1 MEKNN
6 NKKSNLENQ
15 EQWLKWNPS
24 KLPEGDYT
32 VISFTQDLEGT
43 KIILENEKNIV
54 KVFFDGIIL
63 LARISDEGMRIQTV
77 GEILYKKCDDYF
89 FRGWFLYRIENSKLS
104 DWVTEESGGIY
115 NSSELIHICI
125 VTDENVIDIISTFE
139 PEIEITPIE
148 QPKKCSELRS

>member
-1 MEKNN
+1 ME
-6 NKKSNLENQ
+6 KSNLEIQ

-43 KIILENEKNIV
+43 KIILENEKNMV

-63 LARISDEGMRIQTV
+63 LARISTEGIRIQTV
-77 GEILYKKCDDYF
+77 GEIQYKKCDDYF

-104 DWVTEESGGIY
+104 DWVTEESCGIY
-115 NSSELIHICI
+115 DSLELIHICI
-125 VTDENVIDIISTFE
+125 VTDEDLIDIISTFE
-139 PEIEITPIE
+139 PEIEITPI
-148 QPKKCSELRS
+148 